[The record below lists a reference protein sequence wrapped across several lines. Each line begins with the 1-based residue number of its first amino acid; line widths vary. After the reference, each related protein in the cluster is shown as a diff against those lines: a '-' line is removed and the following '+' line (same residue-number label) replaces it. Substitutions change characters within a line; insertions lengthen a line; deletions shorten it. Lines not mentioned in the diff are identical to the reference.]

1 MFAPIACPAGSE
13 KEGLRVVEHAP
24 LVLRGEGTEVGDAVQ
39 GDEVFPVEIASLG
52 IEVFQIGLDGGIEGN
67 AVVQRVK
74 ISRLLVVKEDVCFSF
89 HPLDNAPAGIPSHA
103 NACCSIF

>member
-1 MFAPIACPAGSE
+1 M
-13 KEGLRVVEHAP
+13 VEHAP

-39 GDEVFPVEIASLG
+39 GDEVFPVEISSLG

-67 AVVQRVK
+67 AVVQRVEL
-74 ISRLLVVKEDVCFSF
+74 SRLLVVKEGVCFSV

-103 NACCSIF
+103 NACRSIL